1 MIAFSPRPNRIVSID
16 PGTNTL
22 GIACLEINESFSRI
36 RVVDAVTLDAARL
49 ARRKYAFQLE
59 TFGEK
64 YAKLVAI
71 KDALLRYYVAWHPL
85 AVCSESPYMHLYPA
99 TFAAL
104 TECVSIIQRSAVDY
118 DPCCVVRMIAPSE
131 AKKAVGVSG
140 GSSDKEAVRKG
151 ILQHGCID
159 LDVDMSLLDEHAVD
173 AIAIGV
179 AYLQSGL
186 CVAETT

>member
-1 MIAFSPRPNRIVSID
+1 MDGFSPRPNRIVSID

-22 GIACLEINESFSRI
+22 GVACLEIDDSFSRI
-36 RVVDAVTLDAARL
+36 RVVDAMTIEAGKL
-49 ARRKYAFQLE
+49 ARRKYTFQVEL
-59 TFGEK
+59 FGEK
-64 YAKLVAI
+64 YAKLAAI

-104 TECVSIIQRSAVDY
+104 TECVSVVQRSAVDY

-140 GSSDKEAVRKG
+140 ASGDKEAVRQG

-159 LDVDMSLLDEHAVD
+159 FDVDISLLDEHAID

-186 CVAETT
+186 CVAEIT